1 MLVITLSASSCYLL
15 LEDTSCATDI
25 NKVDV
30 ENAVRARDFA
40 KNLLDSLLHHGD
52 TILIS
57 ASEIEMNSIMA
68 FMSQGINRLS
78 GCVKVTTDGINIA
91 LSLRLPYNLIGDYLN
106 LRVRIGPSEDGFHIT
121 QASLGRVSIPGLMV
135 FYMTRFL
142 LNWILGDRG
151 GTVALAS
158 VKSVTIEE
166 KSVLFRIRPILDLKE
181 RVARIKERL
190 KSIRD
195 RVALLG
201 DPGTVRIYYAKL
213 LEIDKSI
220 PTEEPVSL
228 VQFIRPLFQLAL
240 ERAGDPADENQ
251 AAVLALG
258 MFLGSEHFE
267 SFIGPVKT
275 KKMKKHPRRIRRVVL
290 SNREDLRLHFLISA
304 GLKIIS
310 DQGITHAVGEFKE
323 LMDAERGGSGFS
335 FVDLAADRTGVRF
348 AEVATDRS
356 GGAKRI
362 QWTLSRETREETF
375 FPNVQELP
383 EGLSQAELEHFF
395 GNVESDIYLSLVRA
409 IDQCIARLPAYHSD
423 VAGQQ
428 TAETGDCRIFE
439 VVPEPLKQRLAA
451 KGKKPEQTSQ
461 RKRESG
467 IKSPPN

>member
-1 MLVITLSASSCYLL
+1 MMLVITLSASSCYLL
-15 LEDTSCATDI
+15 MEDTSCATDI
-25 NKVDV
+25 KKVDV
-30 ENAVRARDFA
+30 KNAVRARDFA
-40 KNLLDSLLHHGD
+40 KNLLDSLLHHED

-57 ASEIEMNSIMA
+57 ASEMEMNSIMA
-68 FMSQGINRLS
+68 FMSRGINRLS

-91 LSLRLPYNLIGDYLN
+91 FSLRLPHNLIGDYLN
-106 LRVRIGPSEDGFHIT
+106 LRARIGPSEDGFHIT
-121 QASLGRVSIPGLMV
+121 QASLGRVSIPGWMV

-166 KSVLFRIRPILDLKE
+166 KSVFIQIRPIPYLKE
-181 RVARIKERL
+181 RVARIKERF

-213 LEIDKSI
+213 LEIDKSF
-220 PTEEPVSL
+220 PTKEPVSL
-228 VQFIRPLFQLAL
+228 AQFIRPLFQLAL

-258 MFLGSEHFE
+258 MFLGSEHFG

-275 KKMKKHPRRIRRVVL
+275 KKMKKQPRRIRRVVL
-290 SNREDLRLHFLISA
+290 GNREDLRLHFLISA

-310 DQGITHAVGEFKE
+310 DRGITHAVGEFKE
-323 LMDAERGGSGFS
+323 LMDAERGGSKFS

-383 EGLSQAELEHFF
+383 EGLSQAEIEHFF
-395 GNVESDIYLSLVRA
+395 GNVESDIYLALVRA

-428 TAETGDCRIFE
+428 KAETGDCRISE

-451 KGKKPEQTSQ
+451 KGKNPEQTPP
-461 RKRESG
+461 RKRE
-467 IKSPPN
+467 